1 MKNFCSILLFF
12 TFFGIVSA
20 QENVRYDMEAGMDQV
35 EAKHS
40 EAWMKVKKVDG
51 YRIQLIAMS
60 GNNSKSIVEKMQ
72 IDFMTAFPGVPA
84 YVTYFEPS
92 FRLRVGDFRTKLEAY
107 HLKSMIEAQF
117 PGGFIIKD
125 KVEYLPKN

>member
-1 MKNFCSILLFF
+1 MKKMGLIFIIF
-12 TFFGIVSA
+12 TFLGIVSA
-20 QENVRYDMEAGMDQV
+20 QENVRYDVEEGVDQV

-40 EAWMKVKKVDG
+40 EAWVKVKKVEG

-60 GNNSKSIVEKMQ
+60 GNNSKAIVEKMQ
-72 IDFMTAFPGVPA
+72 TDFMTAFPGVPA

-107 HLKSMIEAQF
+107 YLKSIIEAQF

>member
-1 MKNFCSILLFF
+1 MKKIGLIFIIFAFL
-12 TFFGIVSA
+12 GIVSA
-20 QENVRYDMEAGMDQV
+20 QENVRYDMEAGLDQV
-35 EAKHS
+35 ETKHS
-40 EAWMKVKKVDG
+40 EAWKKVKKVEG

-60 GNNSKSIVEKMQ
+60 GNNSKAIVEKMQ
-72 IDFMTAFPGVPA
+72 TDFMTAFPGIPA

-107 HLKSMIEAQF
+107 HLKSIIEAQF